1 MLSKSRYTIARG
13 GKIVPYAWPKWLPLP
28 VVATTLGVAAV
39 VMGMRQLG
47 LLQPSELSLYD
58 FYVQL
63 QPARDPDSRI
73 LTVLV
78 TEQDIQ
84 AQKTWPL
91 PDATLADLLTRLNAA
106 SPRVIGLDIFRD
118 LPQPPG
124 HAALQNM
131 IRVNPR
137 IIPVCK
143 SMGETAEQP
152 EVPPPPSIPLE
163 QVPER
168 VGFADIPLDNDGVIR
183 RNLFA
188 ISNPRAQRCT
198 TPFSFALM
206 VALRYLDQEPTQ
218 TIKLDDKG
226 LTLNGVHFPLLTS
239 DAGGYV
245 GVDDRGMQ
253 TLLKYRSRTAVGP
266 TVSLTD
272 VLTGRISEDL
282 IRDRVVLIGV
292 SAPSIK
298 DTFLTPYS
306 GSDAVTQQMPGV
318 VVHGQMVSQFL
329 SAALDGEGPIWYWPL
344 PLVLGWILLWAGV
357 GSALGWWLRQPLWLG
372 IAVAGGLVILFGSGF
387 GIFVMASGWIPVMP
401 PAIALVLSNAVMVGY
416 VGYQAQ
422 QERKSFQAKVQ
433 EQEKALAL
441 LRSLMAEDTAA
452 LNAALR
458 ESTEITGKPR
468 SLLSGRYKIQKVLGS
483 GGFSRTYLAQDTQR
497 PGNPLCVVKH
507 LRPGRTD
514 EHFMQVARRLF
525 NTEAE
530 ILEKLGRHDQIPLLL
545 AYVEENQEF
554 YLVQEFI
561 EGQSLSQEL
570 KQKYT
575 EAQALQLLREILEVL
590 SFVHSHYVI
599 HRDIKPDNI
608 IRRASDRKLVL
619 IDFGAVKQIQPQ
631 EVAKTQGSTVVIGT
645 MGYAPP
651 EQLSGQPTLSSDVYA
666 VGMIALQALTGIKPR
681 DLPRDSRTGEVDWQR
696 CVTVSEGLAAV
707 LNKMV
712 KFNFSDRYPSA
723 KEALQDVRRLG
734 TPASSVLGI
743 IL

>member
-1 MLSKSRYTIARG
+1 MPYT
-13 GKIVPYAWPKWLPLP
+13 WPKWLPMP
-28 VVATTLGVAAV
+28 AVATTLGVAAV
-39 VMGMRQLG
+39 VIGVRQLG
-47 LLQPSELSLYD
+47 LLQPLELSLYD
-58 FYVQL
+58 FYVRS
-63 QPARDPDSRI
+63 QPARDPDPRV
-73 LTVLV
+73 LTVLI

-91 PDATLADLLTRLNAA
+91 PDATVAALLTRLNAA
-106 SPRVIGLDIFRD
+106 SPRAIGLDIFRD

-124 HAALQNM
+124 HEALQNL
-131 IRVNPR
+131 IRINPR

-143 SMGETAEQP
+143 STGETAEQP
-152 EVPPPPSIPLE
+152 EVPPPPSIPTA

-183 RNLFA
+183 RNLFG
-188 ISNPRAQRCT
+188 ISNPKAQRCT

-206 VALRYLDQEPTQ
+206 LALRYLEKDPNQ
-218 TIKLDDKG
+218 TIKLDDQG
-226 LTLNGVHFPLLTS
+226 LTLNGVHFPLLTRE
-239 DAGGYV
+239 AGGYV

-272 VLTGRISEDL
+272 VLTGRVSDDL

-292 SAPSIK
+292 AAPSIK

-344 PLVLGWILLWAGV
+344 PVVLGWILLWAGV
-357 GSALGWWLRQPLWLG
+357 GSVLGWWLRQPLWLD
-372 IAVAGGLVILFGSGF
+372 VALGGGLVILFGGGF
-387 GIFVMASGWIPVMP
+387 AIFVMGSGWIPVLP
-401 PAIALVLSNAVMVGY
+401 PAIALVLSSVSMVGY
-416 VGYQAQ
+416 VSYQAQ
-422 QERKSFQAKVQ
+422 QEQKLFQAKVR
-433 EQEKALAL
+433 EQEKALAV

-458 ESTEITGKPR
+458 EPTEITGKPR
-468 SLLSGRYKIQKVLGS
+468 SLLGGRYKIQKVLGS
-483 GGFSRTYLAQDTQR
+483 GGFGRTYLARDTQR

-514 EHFMQVARRLF
+514 ERFMQVARRLF

-570 KQKYT
+570 KQKHT
-575 EAQALQLLREILEVL
+575 EAQAIQLLREILEVL

-608 IRRASDRKLVL
+608 IRRAGDRKLVL
-619 IDFGAVKQIQPQ
+619 IDFGAVKQIQPP
-631 EVAKTQGSTVVIGT
+631 EVEKTQGSTVVIGT

-651 EQLSGQPTLSSDVYA
+651 EQLSGQPTLSSDIYA
-666 VGMIALQALTGIKPR
+666 VGMIVLQALTGIKPR
-681 DLPRDSRTGEVDWQR
+681 DLPRDPRTGEVDWRQ
-696 CVTVSEGLAAV
+696 CVTVSDGVAAV
-707 LNKMV
+707 LDKMV

-723 KEALQDVRRLG
+723 KEALQEVRRLG
-734 TPASSVLGI
+734 TPASPVS
-743 IL
+743 

>member
-1 MLSKSRYTIARG
+1 MLSGRRCTIARG
-13 GKIVPYAWPKWLPLP
+13 VEIVPYPWPKWLPMP
-28 VVATTLGVAAV
+28 VVATTLGVTAV
-39 VMGMRQLG
+39 VIGVRQLG

-58 FYVQL
+58 FYVRS

-91 PDATLADLLTRLNAA
+91 PDATVADLLTRLNAA
-106 SPRVIGLDIFRD
+106 SPRAIGLDIFRD
-118 LPQPPG
+118 LPHPPG
-124 HAALQNM
+124 HDELQNM
-131 IRVNPR
+131 IRINPR

-143 SMGETAEQP
+143 STGETAEQP
-152 EVPPPPSIPLE
+152 EVPPPPSIPAA

-183 RNLFA
+183 RNLFV
-188 ISNPRAQRCT
+188 ISNPKAQRCT

-206 VALRYLDQEPTQ
+206 LALRYLEQDPAQ

-226 LTLNGVHFPLLTS
+226 LTLNDVHFPLLSS

-253 TLLKYRSRTAVGP
+253 TLLKYRSRNAVGP

-272 VLTGRISEDL
+272 VLTGRVSEDL

-298 DTFLTPYS
+298 DIFLTPYS

-329 SAALDGEGPIWYWPL
+329 SAALDGESPIWYWPL
-344 PLVLGWILLWAGV
+344 PVVLGWILLWAGV
-357 GSALGWWLRQPLWLG
+357 GSVLGWWLRQPLGLG
-372 IAVAGGLVILFGSGF
+372 GAVVGGLIVLFGGGF
-387 GIFVMASGWIPVMP
+387 GIFVMGSGWIPVVP
-401 PAIALVLSNAVMVGY
+401 PAIALVLSSVGMVGY
-416 VGYQAQ
+416 VSYQAQ
-422 QERKSFQAKVQ
+422 QEQKSFQEKVQ

-458 ESTEITGKPR
+458 EPTEITGKPR

-483 GGFSRTYLAQDTQR
+483 GGFGRTYLAQDTQR

-514 EHFMQVARRLF
+514 ERFMQVARRLF
-525 NTEAE
+525 HTEAE

-561 EGQSLSQEL
+561 DGASLSEEL
-570 KQKYT
+570 QRKHT
-575 EAQALQLLREILEVL
+575 EAEAIQLLREILEVL

-631 EVAKTQGSTVVIGT
+631 EVEKTQGSTVVIGT

-651 EQLSGQPTLSSDVYA
+651 EQLSGQPTLSSDIYA
-666 VGMIALQALTGIKPR
+666 VSMIVLQALTGIKPR
-681 DLPRDSRTGEVDWQR
+681 DLPRDPRTGEVDWQQ

-723 KEALQDVRRLG
+723 KEALQEVRRLA
-734 TPASSVLGI
+734 TPASPVS
-743 IL
+743 